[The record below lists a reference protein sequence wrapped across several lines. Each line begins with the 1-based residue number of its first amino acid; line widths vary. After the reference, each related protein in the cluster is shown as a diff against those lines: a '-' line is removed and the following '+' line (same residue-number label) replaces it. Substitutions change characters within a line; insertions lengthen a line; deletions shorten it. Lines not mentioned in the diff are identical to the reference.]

1 MLRWIKAHGGVENM
15 YALAKQ
21 KAACIYQEIDRNPLF
36 KGHAPV
42 EKRSLA
48 NACFHG
54 ISPEIDQQ
62 FLAFAE
68 AKGIYGLKGFPTIGG
83 FRASMYNGM
92 PLASVQY
99 LVETMQQF
107 TAQAL

>member
-1 MLRWIKAHGGVENM
+1 M
-15 YALAKQ
+15 
-21 KAACIYQEIDRNPLF
+21 AAWKICTHWPNKKP
-36 KGHAPV
+36 HASIRKSIAIRYSRACPV

-92 PLASVQY
+92 PIESVQY